1 MFIMKLREQD
11 SPNLWKMGHN
21 VLWCDNCN
29 SSSTVCDRK
38 TNTCI
43 KCQCWEE
50 KSIYSKWY
58 CIPLQYLSCPSGLE
72 FVSFIS
78 WLLYMGKYQNLI
90 QWKIRC
96 VSYFNNDFPF
106 GIKCNYIYSRKWRL
120 HRIHDSKSQKH
131 LEESLPGVSI
141 LKPLCTSDDPYLF
154 SNLETFFKLSY
165 PGKVS

>member
-1 MFIMKLREQD
+1 MPGVEFINILFMFIMKLREQD

-96 VSYFNNDFPF
+96 VLLLIMIFHLVSNVT
-106 GIKCNYIYSRKWRL
+106 IYI
-120 HRIHDSKSQKH
+120 
-131 LEESLPGVSI
+131 LESGD
-141 LKPLCTSDDPYLF
+141 CTE
-154 SNLETFFKLSY
+154 NMTRNHKNI
-165 PGKVS
+165 

>member
-1 MFIMKLREQD
+1 MQGVKFINILFMFIMKLREQD

-90 QWKIRC
+90 QWKIKLLLIRIFHL
-96 VSYFNNDFPF
+96 VSNVT
-106 GIKCNYIYSRKWRL
+106 IYI
-120 HRIHDSKSQKH
+120 
-131 LEESLPGVSI
+131 LESGD
-141 LKPLCTSDDPYLF
+141 CTE
-154 SNLETFFKLSY
+154 NMIQNHKNI
-165 PGKVS
+165 